1 MHLSTKTS
9 PWLAAL
15 LLAALLHWTAG
26 GAPPVLAY
34 GGGGGGGD
42 GAGWEPAPSED
53 AEDAEEPASEGEGEE
68 DLSGFSPK
76 AVDAYKAA
84 GGKAGT
90 GLTLEEW
97 LEAHRQNWEKRQEG
111 LTSDAYWTSWSSS
124 GWNAAYWG
132 AQGANVAGK
141 ASQFIL
147 NFVPGVGK
155 VVNVGLDTARGAA
168 EGYAEGREK
177 GLSHTE
183 SAKVG
188 GKTGVGSGLMSY
200 GFSKFG
206 FGRNTPKQIKKVV
219 NAKTAKQIT
228 AGKKALKG
236 ALAGTTVDEAVKEG
250 VGSQHAQSLANDAAQ
265 PQMP

>member
-1 MHLSTKTS
+1 MHPKTKTS
-9 PWLAAL
+9 TWLAMAALAL
-15 LLAALLHWTAG
+15 LLVGGPG
-26 GAPPVLAY
+26 GASAVLAY
-34 GGGGGGGD
+34 GGDGGGGG
-42 GAGWEPAPSED
+42 GAGWDTPPAGDTED
-53 AEDAEEPASEGEGEE
+53 QTSEGEAEGE
-68 DLSGFSPK
+68 DTSGFSPK
-76 AVDAYKAA
+76 AIDAYKAA

-97 LEAHRQNWEKRQEG
+97 LEAHRKNWEQRQEG
-111 LTSDAYWTSWSSS
+111 LTSDAYWSSWSSS
-124 GWNAAYWG
+124 GWNAAFWG
-132 AQGANVAGK
+132 AQGANAAGK

-183 SAKVG
+183 SAKIG
-188 GKTGVGSGLMSY
+188 GQTGVGSGLMSY

-206 FGRNTPKQIKKVV
+206 FGRNSTKQIKKVV
-219 NAKTAKQIT
+219 NAKTAKQIK
-228 AGKKALKG
+228 ASKKALKG
-236 ALAGTTVDEAVKEG
+236 ALAGVTADEAVKGG